1 MYLLCKKKLNP
12 MKNIRKYISKDLTE
26 NCKRGRVIDITRS
39 TRDLFSE
46 LSSDIWCRSYIR
58 LKVKSMRI

>member
-1 MYLLCKKKLNP
+1 

-46 LSSDIWCRSYIR
+46 LSSDI
-58 LKVKSMRI
+58 